1 MRLCFE
7 SRKLIGLGNRGSL
20 KKIVS
25 FDTATPWRV
34 QKTVQCDSKSKFQ
47 GQLLNPPPRR
57 SLARRA
63 CVSLPKRHMDETT
76 TRCCGY
82 EGEGERERAWQ
93 RKGERAGFR
102 YAVGEESLPE
112 ERRGE
117 QRKEKRSRTE
127 GGDDLTERKRSSKT
141 STHT

>member
-1 MRLCFE
+1 MKR
-7 SRKLIGLGNRGSL
+7 RRG
-20 KKIVS
+20 VAV
-25 FDTATPWRV
+25 TR
-34 QKTVQCDSKSKFQ
+34 
-47 GQLLNPPPRR
+47 
-57 SLARRA
+57 AR
-63 CVSLPKRHMDETT
+63 
-76 TRCCGY
+76 
-82 EGEGERERAWQ
+82 EGERAWQ

-141 STHT
+141 STWTWIYRTRT